1 MWECGS
7 SGLLGFSAGC
17 RQQLDYLASEVWAY
31 LPDRPVKDLKKCLS
45 THDFQEKTGIYIIR
59 NLELYYSKSGPG
71 TSGLGTT

>member
-7 SGLLGFSAGC
+7 SGVLGFSAGC

-31 LPDRPVKDLKKCLS
+31 LSDRPVKGLEKCLF
-45 THDFQEKTGIYIIR
+45 THDFRETTGIYIKR
-59 NLELYYSKSGPG
+59 NLGLYYSKSGAG